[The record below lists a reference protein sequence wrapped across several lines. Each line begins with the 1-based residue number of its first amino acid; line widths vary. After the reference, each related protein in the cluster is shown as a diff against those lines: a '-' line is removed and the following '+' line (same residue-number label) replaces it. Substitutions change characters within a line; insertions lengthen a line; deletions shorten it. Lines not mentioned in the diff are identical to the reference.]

1 MKIILLIFFLIL
13 SNCGGYQAINK
24 IENSNYTINYNF
36 SGDTKVNKIIK
47 KNFDR
52 FKENNKNLKT
62 FDILINSNITKSN
75 NSKNKSGEVVNL
87 TLNVE
92 INIEISTDNK
102 IIKKLSLTEN
112 TSYSNNDN
120 KFELKQFEK
129 IVTNDLTNKLIQQIH
144 TILRSIE

>member
-13 SNCGGYQAINK
+13 SSCGGYQAINN

-52 FKENNKNLKT
+52 FKENNKNLKA
-62 FDILINSNITKSN
+62 FDILIDSNITKSN

-87 TLNVE
+87 TLNVG
-92 INIEISTDNK
+92 INLEISTDNK

-129 IVTNDLTNKLIQQIH
+129 IVTNDLTNKLIKQIH